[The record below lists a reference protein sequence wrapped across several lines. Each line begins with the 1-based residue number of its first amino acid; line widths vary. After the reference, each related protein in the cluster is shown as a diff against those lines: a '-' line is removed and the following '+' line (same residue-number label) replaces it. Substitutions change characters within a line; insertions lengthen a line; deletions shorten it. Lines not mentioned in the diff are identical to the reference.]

1 MNTLFKAYCRTIQGV
16 FRLALP
22 LLPYRKPELLEGP
35 EGAAACLLERNIRR
49 ALLVT
54 GPKVRALGLTASLEH
69 ALEKAGIA
77 CAVYDRTETNPT
89 LRNAEDARALY
100 LREDCRAIIALGG
113 GSPMD
118 CAKAAGARIVRPG
131 RDLTQ
136 MKGLLKV
143 RRPLPPFI
151 AIPTTAGSGSETTL
165 AAVVVDEKTRFKYPI
180 NDFVLIPHYAL
191 LDPQLTVTLP
201 PSVTAQTGMDALT
214 HAVEAYIGRS
224 TTAETRKDA
233 LEAVGLIF
241 GSLETAYERGDD
253 LEARGRMLRASYLAG
268 CAFTKS
274 YVGYVHAVAHSLGGQ
289 YDLPHG
295 LLNAIL
301 LPVVL
306 EAYGDAVHAKLLDLA
321 RAANL
326 VPPGV
331 SPGEGAERFI
341 GAVREM
347 NRRFGIPETIPELR
361 REDIPQLAHLA
372 DREANPLYPVPIL
385 WDETELRDI
394 YTAVLAG

>member
-49 ALLVT
+49 VLLVT

-143 RRPLPPFI
+143 WRPLPPFI

-180 NDFVLIPHYAL
+180 NDFVLIPH
-191 LDPQLTVTLP
+191 
-201 PSVTAQTGMDALT
+201 
-214 HAVEAYIGRS
+214 
-224 TTAETRKDA
+224 
-233 LEAVGLIF
+233 
-241 GSLETAYERGDD
+241 
-253 LEARGRMLRASYLAG
+253 
-268 CAFTKS
+268 
-274 YVGYVHAVAHSLGGQ
+274 
-289 YDLPHG
+289 
-295 LLNAIL
+295 
-301 LPVVL
+301 
-306 EAYGDAVHAKLLDLA
+306 
-321 RAANL
+321 
-326 VPPGV
+326 
-331 SPGEGAERFI
+331 
-341 GAVREM
+341 
-347 NRRFGIPETIPELR
+347 
-361 REDIPQLAHLA
+361 
-372 DREANPLYPVPIL
+372 
-385 WDETELRDI
+385 
-394 YTAVLAG
+394 

>member
-35 EGAAACLLERNIRR
+35 EGAAACLLERDIRR
-49 ALLVT
+49 VLLVT

-143 RRPLPPFI
+143 WRPLPPFI

-241 GSLETAYERGDD
+241 GSLETACERGDD

-306 EAYGDAVHAKLLDLA
+306 EAYGDAVHATLLDLA

-361 REDIPQLAHLA
+361 REDIPHLAHLA

>member
-35 EGAAACLLERNIRR
+35 EGAAACLLERDIRR
-49 ALLVT
+49 VLLVT

-143 RRPLPPFI
+143 WRPLPPFI

-241 GSLETAYERGDD
+241 GSLETACERGDD

-361 REDIPQLAHLA
+361 REDIPHLAHLA
-372 DREANPLYPVPIL
+372 GREANPLYPVPIL